1 MARRQRGELPTP
13 GGEQYA
19 ATDQQCAGARLNDG
33 RKCSI
38 NFAWGF
44 GVQAEE
50 VRPESARRRLYVPRF
65 AFESRRIWITEPG
78 NGGWRRDQLMQQLQ
92 PLRYFR
98 FSLKAHAGYIAA
110 RPAEVGHEAGC
121 NWIAAADEHD
131 RYGRGG
137 SHCRARGDILATN
150 HGHLPASQIGRKCW
164 EPIDLILRP
173 AEFDSDVMAV
183 DEPRFLQAV
192 AECRYSVNCVG
203 SSCCLK
209 ESDEH
214 LGGGEVDDEIELGR
228 LLDRDV
234 GRLRSSQNLVDNLG
248 GALPSV
254 YPVRSIG
261 HQTARFDVLSGIVN
275 GRQPRAHG

>member
-1 MARRQRGELPTP
+1 MQHQFRVGIRRSSSGGDARVRAPQTLRPAL
-13 GGEQYA
+13 
-19 ATDQQCAGARLNDG
+19 RF
-33 RKCSI
+33 RK
-38 NFAWGF
+38 G
-44 GVQAEE
+44 
-50 VRPESARRRLYVPRF
+50 
-65 AFESRRIWITEPG
+65 RIWITEPG

-98 FSLKAHAGYIAA
+98 LSLKAHAGYIAA
-110 RPAEVGHEAGC
+110 RPAEVGYEAGC

-209 ESDEH
+209 ESDH
-214 LGGGEVDDEIELGR
+214 RHRR
-228 LLDRDV
+228 LLRA
-234 GRLRSSQNLVDNLG
+234 RRERPRSRAAAKQKEF
-248 GALPSV
+248 APS
-254 YPVRSIG
+254 Y
-261 HQTARFDVLSGIVN
+261 A
-275 GRQPRAHG
+275 